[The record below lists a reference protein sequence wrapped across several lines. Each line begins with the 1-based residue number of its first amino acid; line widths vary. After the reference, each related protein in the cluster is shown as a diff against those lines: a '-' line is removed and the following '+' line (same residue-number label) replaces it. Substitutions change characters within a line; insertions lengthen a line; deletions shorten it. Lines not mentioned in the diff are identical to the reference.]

1 MVETQTLTGSARELV
16 YSEPE
21 CSGKPPQGLL
31 PSRWLVLVLGMILAL
46 TVGVSSWTYLE
57 AASVIRGYQTVEA
70 GVAGSTTSA
79 RAQFLA
85 RLDRWRMANAVIV
98 AGSALVLMLVIRRV
112 FRHQKQAWEQRLGAT
127 ANEWGALVTS
137 LRSELSEKASAEAH
151 LLGRYQKLE
160 EQAANLTRTNAAI
173 FEELNRRK
181 RIETTQSWEQRELAR
196 SKDVLELH
204 VQARTQ
210 EIQKLQRRHEL
221 ILNSAGEGICGLNLD
236 GTIAFAN
243 PAAAKI
249 TGWPIEELVGRPED
263 QIVRLPVI
271 EGGRSASSNPRS
283 ATGDPTFVR
292 RDGTCFQ
299 AEYART
305 SITENERIVGT
316 VLIFK
321 DVTERKQAE
330 LALSNKAAELAR
342 SNAELEQFAFVA
354 SHDLQEPLR
363 KILAF
368 GDRLKAK
375 CARVN
380 LEEGQDY
387 LERMQNAAARMQRLI
402 NDLLT
407 FSRVISRPQQFV
419 PVDLGTVTREVLGDL
434 EMRIEKGR
442 AQVEVDGMPTIEA
455 DPTQMRQLLQ
465 NLIGNAL
472 KFQPAGGTP
481 RIRIEASV
489 FRRPSVT
496 GQTASIQRRSKEEN
510 SVGEEF
516 CELRVKDNGIG
527 FEEKYLDR
535 IFAVFQRLHGRQEYE
550 GTGVGLAVCRRIV
563 DRHGGT
569 ITARSKPGEGATFL
583 VTLPVRQP
591 MKPEKPS

>member
-21 CSGKPPQGLL
+21 SLGKPPQGVL
-31 PSRWLVLVLGMILAL
+31 PSRWLVLVLGMILAF
-46 TVGVSSWTYLE
+46 TAGVSCWTYLE

-70 GVAGSTTSA
+70 GAAGSTTSA
-79 RAQFLA
+79 RAQFLL
-85 RLDRWRMANAVIV
+85 RLDRWRMANAAIV
-98 AGSALVLMLVIRRV
+98 VGSSLVLMLVIRRV
-112 FRHQKQAWEQRLGAT
+112 FRHQKEAWEQRLGAT
-127 ANEWGALVTS
+127 ADEWGALVTS

-173 FEELNRRK
+173 FEELNRRR

-210 EIQKLQRRHEL
+210 EFQKLQRRHEL

-249 TGWPIEELVGRPED
+249 TGWSIEELVGQSES
-263 QIVRLPVI
+263 QIVRLPVT
-271 EGGRSASSNPRS
+271 EGGRSAPANPRS
-283 ATGDPTFVR
+283 SAGEPTFVR

-305 SITENERIVGT
+305 SITENGRIVGT

-375 CARVN
+375 CVRVN

-434 EMRIEKGR
+434 EMRIEKGK
-442 AQVEVDGMPTIEA
+442 AQVEVDVLPTIEA

-481 RIRIEASV
+481 RIRIEADV
-489 FRRPSVT
+489 FRKSPAT
-496 GQTASIQRRSKEEN
+496 GQTAIAQRRSKEEN
-510 SVGEEF
+510 SVGEEY

-569 ITARSKPGEGATFL
+569 ITARSKPGGGATFL

-591 MKPEKPS
+591 TKPEKPS

>member
-1 MVETQTLTGSARELV
+1 
-16 YSEPE
+16 
-21 CSGKPPQGLL
+21 
-31 PSRWLVLVLGMILAL
+31 
-46 TVGVSSWTYLE
+46 LE

-70 GVAGSTTSA
+70 GAAGNTTSA

-85 RLDRWRMANAVIV
+85 RLDRWRMANVAIV
-98 AGSALVLMLVIRRV
+98 VGSSLVLMLVIRRV
-112 FRHQKQAWEQRLGAT
+112 FRHQQQAWEQRLGAT
-127 ANEWGALVTS
+127 ADEWGALVTS

-160 EQAANLTRTNAAI
+160 EQAANLSRTNAAI

-210 EIQKLQRRHEL
+210 EFQKLQRRHEL

-249 TGWPIEELVGRPED
+249 TGWAIDELVGQSENR
-263 QIVRLPVI
+263 IVRLPVTP
-271 EGGRSASSNPRS
+271 GGRGTPANPRS
-283 ATGDPTFVR
+283 PAGEPTFVR

-299 AEYART
+299 AEFART
-305 SITENERIVGT
+305 SITEDGRIVGT

-402 NDLLT
+402 HDLLT

-434 EMRIEKGR
+434 EMRIEKGK
-442 AQVEVDGMPTIEA
+442 AQVEVDGLPTIEA

-481 RIRIEASV
+481 KIRIEASV
-489 FRRPSVT
+489 FRKPSVT
-496 GQTASIQRRSKEEN
+496 GQTTIIQRRSKEKED
-510 SVGEEF
+510 SIGEEF

-569 ITARSKPGEGATFL
+569 ITARSKLGDGATFL